1 MAFTDFR
8 DLIAY
13 KKAFEQADS
22 IFEMSFLF
30 PKEEKYSH
38 TDQIRRSSRSV
49 CANLAEAYSKR
60 IYPKHFHLKMTD
72 CLGENNETMV
82 WIDFSYK
89 CNYINEELYSK
100 TYDLNREVSKLLMY
114 MINNP
119 NRFGVNDEK

>member
-1 MAFTDFR
+1 
-8 DLIAY
+8 
-13 KKAFEQADS
+13 
-22 IFEMSFLF
+22 
-30 PKEEKYSH
+30 
-38 TDQIRRSSRSV
+38 
-49 CANLAEAYSKR
+49 
-60 IYPKHFHLKMTD
+60 MTD

-89 CNYINEELYSK
+89 CNYINEELYRK